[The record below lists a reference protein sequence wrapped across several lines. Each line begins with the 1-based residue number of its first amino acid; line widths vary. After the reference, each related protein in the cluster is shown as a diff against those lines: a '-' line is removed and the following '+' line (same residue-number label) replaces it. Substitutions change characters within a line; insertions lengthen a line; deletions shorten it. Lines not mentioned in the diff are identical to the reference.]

1 MIQRIQSVYLGLA
14 TLAVLATPVANGV
27 VSPDSWAWYTPVAAA
42 LIILIAAVSFGAI
55 FLYKQRARQKTL
67 VLADQLLLLPLITLL
82 FIGAYYAGV
91 SDVQSLLPLGLPVLA
106 YILLYLARRAI
117 IKDIELVRS
126 MDRLR

>member
-14 TLAVLATPVANGV
+14 TLAILATPVVDGV
-27 VSPDSWAWYTPVAAA
+27 VAPDSWAWYTPVAAA
-42 LIILIAAVSFGAI
+42 LIILIGAVSFGAI
-55 FLYKQRARQKTL
+55 FLYKQRPRQKTL
-67 VLADQLLLLPLITLL
+67 VLADQLLLLPLIALL

-91 SDVQSLLPLGLPVLA
+91 SDVQTVLPLGLPVVA